1 MSTPYRPPRSVW
13 SPAGSPAGT
22 ASSVPWRGMMTSES
36 VLTSRLERSQRRSR
50 RGARSSSIR
59 RRSRGPST
67 PGKATR
73 VAKAQS
79 PAATVSY
86 QRHAIGHGDPSPTS
100 SMPSARL
107 ASGPA
112 RGHRQSRTD
121 CPMSCAQGPAY
132 GPVVGG
138 RFTLRRWSFK
148 SDSHFRF
155 CVRSWSLVIG
165 RSRGRAMRQPALPAQ
180 GARKGR
186 ARCGVRARAVSPRRY
201 RRPRRRRTSAPTPPP
216 RPGQTS
222 ATRHRAQSRSRRRAR
237 C

>member
-1 MSTPYRPPRSVW
+1 MV
-13 SPAGSPAGT
+13 GQD
-22 ASSVPWRGMMTSES
+22 
-36 VLTSRLERSQRRSR
+36 LLERV
-50 RGARSSSIR
+50 RGLEFDEVRMQAAKYCHGSARSNSDR
-59 RRSRGPST
+59 P
-67 PGKATR
+67 ATLAKSAD
-73 VAKAQS
+73 VAK
-79 PAATVSY
+79 
-86 QRHAIGHGDPSPTS
+86 RGRPSVG
-100 SMPSARL
+100 
-107 ASGPA
+107 GPA

-138 RFTLRRWSFK
+138 RFTLGRWGSK

-155 CVRSWSLVIG
+155 CMRSWSLVIG

-222 ATRHRAQSRSRRRAR
+222 ATRHREQSRSRRRAR

>member
-1 MSTPYRPPRSVW
+1 VQLRRATDIGVVDESTCR
-13 SPAGSPAGT
+13 
-22 ASSVPWRGMMTSES
+22 
-36 VLTSRLERSQRRSR
+36 
-50 RGARSSSIR
+50 
-59 RRSRGPST
+59 
-67 PGKATR
+67 KATGGFWR
-73 VAKAQS
+73 LTEPTCPRAGRAWSIS
-79 PAATVSY
+79 P
-86 QRHAIGHGDPSPTS
+86 
-100 SMPSARL
+100 
-107 ASGPA
+107 PA

-138 RFTLRRWSFK
+138 RFTLRRWGFK

-165 RSRGRAMRQPALPAQ
+165 RGRGRAMRQPALPAQ

-201 RRPRRRRTSAPTPPP
+201 RRPRRCRTSAPTPPP